1 MDSCSAAILNGVKYL
16 ANISDDIFLLSPV
29 IIEAIISL
37 KRESLESKNTTLN
50 ANEVLIA
57 LSVGAVTNPT
67 AQVALDHLKGL
78 KGVQA
83 HSTVILNND
92 DEQILRKL
100 GIDLTCDPIYPSE
113 NLYYV

>member
-1 MDSCSAAILNGVKYL
+1 MEC
-16 ANISDDIFLLSPV
+16 
-29 IIEAIISL
+29 
-37 KRESLESKNTTLN
+37 KNTTLN

-67 AQVALDHLKGL
+67 AQLALDHLKYL
-78 KGVQA
+78 NGVQA
-83 HSTVILNND
+83 HSTVILTTD

-113 NLYYV
+113 NLYYI